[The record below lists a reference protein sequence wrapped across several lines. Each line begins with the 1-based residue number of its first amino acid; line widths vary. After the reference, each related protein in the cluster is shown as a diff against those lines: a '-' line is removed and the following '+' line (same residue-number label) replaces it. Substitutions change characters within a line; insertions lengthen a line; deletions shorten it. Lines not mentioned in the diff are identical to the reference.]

1 MKIPSRITV
10 ASLIALTLVG
20 SMTACIG
27 VFGSSSASVAPSC
40 SQLLAAAVQYQK
52 SGTGDVDST
61 LQVLTDN
68 CSDEYEIAV
77 DYLAHS
83 TDSAFSIDSCDEL
96 LGYGVRSES
105 VELLAQDGRC
115 TFGESAAP
123 FGPVWPEGG
132 LGWNEARGHA
142 GTVQRVCGPLMSAR
156 DTADGTFV
164 NVGQD
169 YPSADRFTF
178 IFWNVSLE
186 PIEPGVTVCG
196 SGEIYL
202 YEGVTQMAMS
212 DPAAL
217 EIWR

>member
-77 DYLAHS
+77 YRENLK
-83 TDSAFSIDSCDEL
+83 
-96 LGYGVRSES
+96 
-105 VELLAQDGRC
+105 AQ
-115 TFGESAAP
+115 
-123 FGPVWPEGG
+123 
-132 LGWNEARGHA
+132 NEAR
-142 GTVQRVCGPLMSAR
+142 
-156 DTADGTFV
+156 
-164 NVGQD
+164 
-169 YPSADRFTF
+169 
-178 IFWNVSLE
+178 W
-186 PIEPGVTVCG
+186 
-196 SGEIYL
+196 
-202 YEGVTQMAMS
+202 
-212 DPAAL
+212 PAAMPAAPGFPQ
-217 EIWR
+217 